1 MGSVVSVYL
10 SVRQS
15 LSTMKTS
22 PTPVL
27 TLLLILAFSC
37 QGLRVRTKCSSGAS
51 CVHTQSGR
59 GSVQLKQQCSGAT
72 CGISY
77 GETQNGGR
85 VTSQGNQQ
93 NKPYGQNKQNGRRVN
108 PAGGGVR
115 GGLGGATRGNTGTV
129 DGTYTQTEQKY
140 SSNNLGYNSN
150 GQEYNSNNQ
159 GYISN
164 NQRYNSNY
172 QGYNSNNQG
181 YTSNNQRYNSN
192 GQGYNSKNQGYN
204 LNSQEYTSNNQE
216 YNLNGQEYNSNNQRY
231 NSNSQGYNSDQQKGS
246 GLRITS
252 RCTSGASCVH
262 TQNGEGS
269 VQLDQNCNGATCGVN
284 YGKTIVPNQGNPSNI
299 QNTYQQDF
307 RGPNSGIVGGRAKEI
322 YCRIGIQH
330 HVCSDEGFCQVTCNS
345 GNKKSVSGCLQPTL
359 SGDGNKLQCL

>member
-164 NQRYNSNY
+164 NQRYN
-172 QGYNSNNQG
+172 
-181 YTSNNQRYNSN
+181 
-192 GQGYNSKNQGYN
+192 
-204 LNSQEYTSNNQE
+204 LNSQEYTLNNQE

-231 NSNSQGYNSDQQKGS
+231 NSNSQGYNSDQQTSSKKGS

-284 YGKTIVPNQGNPSNI
+284 YGKTIVPN
-299 QNTYQQDF
+299 
-307 RGPNSGIVGGRAKEI
+307 
-322 YCRIGIQH
+322 
-330 HVCSDEGFCQVTCNS
+330 
-345 GNKKSVSGCLQPTL
+345 
-359 SGDGNKLQCL
+359 

>member
-159 GYISN
+159 GY
-164 NQRYNSNY
+164 
-172 QGYNSNNQG
+172 
-181 YTSNNQRYNSN
+181 TSNNQRYNSN

-204 LNSQEYTSNNQE
+204 LNSQEYTSNN
-216 YNLNGQEYNSNNQRY
+216 
-231 NSNSQGYNSDQQKGS
+231 QGYNSDQQKGS

-359 SGDGNKLQCL
+359 S